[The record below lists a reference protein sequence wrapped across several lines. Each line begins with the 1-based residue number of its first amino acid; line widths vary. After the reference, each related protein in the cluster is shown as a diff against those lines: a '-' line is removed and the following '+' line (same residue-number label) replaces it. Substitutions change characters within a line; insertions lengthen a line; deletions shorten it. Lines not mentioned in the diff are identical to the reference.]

1 MTITDLQ
8 DKLAHLNKVAEVLI
22 NLNNSDPENR
32 RLAKYDYAKM
42 NMTTA
47 IKMEQ
52 VEKEIEENQKSM
64 MKSIDDYEYKIRRL
78 ENFINILDNTRRQ
91 NITNL
96 EHENKSI

>member
-1 MTITDLQ
+1 
-8 DKLAHLNKVAEVLI
+8 
-22 NLNNSDPENR
+22 
-32 RLAKYDYAKM
+32 M
-42 NMTTA
+42 NMTPA

-64 MKSIDDYEYKIRRL
+64 MKWIDDYEYKIRRM

-96 EHENKSI
+96 EQENKSIQLFEMPWENYKTDSVNFTISLKGYLRFKQNSNIKIN